1 MKEGWKVVKLGDV
14 CEFYRGLTYS
24 KKDEVG
30 QSNNIV
36 LRSNN
41 IDLRTFKL
49 NLDDLKYISDD
60 IIIPTEKKVKKGSL
74 LICIA
79 NGSKEHLGKIALID
93 EDIDFAFG
101 GFMGLL
107 TPTLDVMPMFLYLMM
122 ISDDYKSYIKSLSD
136 GANINNLK
144 YKELAQYKIPLP
156 PLPEQ
161 HRIVKKLDAA
171 FEKIDAMKAKA
182 EKNIENAKALFQQT
196 LAEELE
202 PKEGWVEKKLGEIGI
217 GKMSYGSA
225 TSSKE
230 YDGSTRY
237 VRITDI
243 DDDGNLQYEK
253 KSPLFYAEKYILEEG
268 DLLFARTGATVG
280 KTYLYKSAD
289 GRCLYAGY
297 LIRLKVNT
305 RIMNPNYLFYC
316 TKTNRYKDF
325 IRISQKAAA
334 QPNINAE
341 IYSNYLVSFP
351 QDKEIQQ
358 QIVTKLDNLSA
369 KCKKLEEAE
378 RKTIAECDALK
389 QAILRQAFNGEL

>member
-1 MKEGWKVVKLGDV
+1 MKEGWKVVKLGEV

-49 NLDDLKYISDD
+49 NLDDLKYISED

-79 NGSKEHLGKIALID
+79 NGSKEHLGKVALID

-107 TPTLDVMPMFLYLMM
+107 TPTSDVMPMFLYLMM

-202 PKEGWVEKKLGEIGI
+202 PKEGWVEKKIKDIGEVVGGTTPNTSNKEFWNGDRCWISPAELHGEHYLYDSARKITELAVKSKNLKELPVGTVILSSRAPI
-217 GKMSYGSA
+217 GKVAINKVPMYCNQGFKCVVCGDSIYNEFLYWWFYGK
-225 TSSKE
+225 TE
-230 YDGSTRY
+230 YLNTLG
-237 VRITDI
+237 
-243 DDDGNLQYEK
+243 
-253 KSPLFYAEKYILEEG
+253 
-268 DLLFARTGATVG
+268 TGATFLEIS
-280 KTYLYKSAD
+280 KTIVENIGISIPS
-289 GRCLYAGY
+289 
-297 LIRLKVNT
+297 LI
-305 RIMNPNYLFYC
+305 
-316 TKTNRYKDF
+316 
-325 IRISQKAAA
+325 
-334 QPNINAE
+334 E
-341 IYSNYLVSFP
+341 
-351 QDKEIQQ
+351 QQ
-358 QIVTKLDNLSA
+358 QIVTKLDKLSA